1 MSVEVYELVLNGPG
15 KNALGSDVMQSIVD
29 GVRAADGRPI
39 LVTGTGDAFSAGLNL
54 KEVAALDRPG
64 MERFLLLLDEV
75 VDTLYGYPGPTVA
88 AVNGHAIAGGC
99 VIALCCDLRIA
110 VNDPRA
116 RIGLNEVA
124 RGLEFPPKILALA
137 RQRIAAHALQRVVL
151 EGGLHDPATALRLG
165 LVDEIAADAVARA
178 RECLE
183 VLAAHPP
190 AIYAATKRVVRGG
203 TLDLSDDQRRYFRE
217 HLVPVWCSPQT
228 KALVRAALER
238 RR

>member
-1 MSVEVYELVLNGPG
+1 MSVEAYELVLNGPG
-15 KNALGSDVMQSIVD
+15 KNALGSDLMRTIVD
-29 GVRAADGRPI
+29 RVRAANGRPI
-39 LVTGTGDAFSAGLNL
+39 LVSGTGDAFSAGLNL

-75 VDTLYGYPGPTVA
+75 IDTLYGYPAPMVA

-99 VIALCCDLRIA
+99 VLALCCDLRIA

-137 RQRIAAHALQRVVL
+137 RQRIPAHAFQRVVL
-151 EGGLHDPATALRLG
+151 EGGLHDPAAALG
-165 LVDEIAADAVARA
+165 LGLLDEIAADPVARA
-178 RECLE
+178 RQCLA

-203 TLDLSDDQRRYFRE
+203 TLDLTDDQRRYFRE
-217 HLVPVWCSPQT
+217 HLVPVWCSPET
-228 KALVRAALER
+228 KALVRGALER

>member
-1 MSVEVYELVLNGPG
+1 MSAEVYELVLNGPG
-15 KNALGSDVMQSIVD
+15 KNALGSDVMQAIVH

-75 VDTLYGYPGPTVA
+75 MDTLYGYPGPTVA

-110 VNDPRA
+110 TNDPRA

-124 RGLEFPPKILALA
+124 RGLEFPPKILALT
-137 RQRIAAHALQRVVL
+137 RQRSTPPRSGSCGPERSTSRMTSAGTSASSSCRP
-151 EGGLHDPATALRLG
+151 G
-165 LVDEIAADAVARA
+165 AR
-178 RECLE
+178 R
-183 VLAAHPP
+183 
-190 AIYAATKRVVRGG
+190 K
-203 TLDLSDDQRRYFRE
+203 
-217 HLVPVWCSPQT
+217 
-228 KALVRAALER
+228 R
-238 RR
+238 RRSCAGRS

>member
-1 MSVEVYELVLNGPG
+1 MSAEVYEFVLNGPG
-15 KNALGSDVMQSIVD
+15 KNALGSNVMQAIVD
-29 GVRAADGRPI
+29 GVRTADGRPI

-54 KEVAALDRPG
+54 KEVATLDRPG

-75 VDTLYGYPGPTVA
+75 VDTLYGYPAPTVA

-110 VNDPRA
+110 VNNPRA

-137 RQRIAAHALQRVVL
+137 RQRIPAHALQRVVL
-151 EGGLHDPATALRLG
+151 EGGLHDPATALALG
-165 LVDEIAADAVARA
+165 LLDEMAADPVARA
-178 RECLE
+178 RECLK
-183 VLAAHPP
+183 VLATHPP
-190 AIYAATKRVVRGG
+190 AIYAATKRVVRAG
-203 TLDLSDDQRRYFRE
+203 TLDLTDDQRRYFRE
-217 HLVPVWCSPQT
+217 HLVPSWCSTET

>member
-1 MSVEVYELVLNGPG
+1 MSAEVYELVLNGPG
-15 KNALGSDVMQSIVD
+15 KNALGSNVMQAIVD
-29 GVRAADGRPI
+29 GVRTADGRPI
-39 LVTGTGDAFSAGLNL
+39 LVTSTGDAFSAGLDL
-54 KEVAALDRPG
+54 KEVATLDRPG

-75 VDTLYGYPGPTVA
+75 VDTLYGYPAPTVA

-110 VNDPRA
+110 VNNPRA

-137 RQRIAAHALQRVVL
+137 RQRIPAHALQRVVL
-151 EGGLHDPATALRLG
+151 EGGLHDPATALALG
-165 LVDEIAADAVARA
+165 LLDEMAADPVARA

-183 VLAAHPP
+183 VLATHPP
-190 AIYAATKRVVRGG
+190 AIYAATKRVVRAG
-203 TLDLSDDQRRYFRE
+203 TLDLTDDQRRYFRE
-217 HLVPVWCSPQT
+217 HLVPSWCSRET
-228 KALVRAALER
+228 KALVRAALDR

>member
-15 KNALGSDVMQSIVD
+15 KNALGSDLMRAIVD
-29 GVRAADGRPI
+29 EVRAADGRPI

-54 KEVAALDRPG
+54 KDVAALDRPG

-75 VDTLYGYPGPTVA
+75 IETLYGYPAPTVA

-137 RQRIAAHALQRVVL
+137 RQRIPAHALQRVVL
-151 EGGLHDPATALRLG
+151 EGGLHDPAAALG
-165 LVDEIAADAVARA
+165 LGLLDEIAEDPVARA
-178 RECLE
+178 RECLA

-190 AIYAATKRVVRGG
+190 AIYAATKRVVRDG
-203 TLDLSDDQRRYFRE
+203 TLDLTDDQRRYFRE
-217 HLVPVWCSPQT
+217 HLVPVWCSPET
-228 KALVRAALER
+228 KERVRAALER
-238 RR
+238 R

>member
-1 MSVEVYELVLNGPG
+1 MSAEVYELVLNGPG
-15 KNALGSDVMQSIVD
+15 KNALGSNVMQAIVD
-29 GVRAADGRPI
+29 GVRTADGRPI
-39 LVTGTGDAFSAGLNL
+39 LVTSTGDAFSAGLDL
-54 KEVAALDRPG
+54 KEVATLDRPG

-75 VDTLYGYPGPTVA
+75 VDTLYGYPAPTVA

-110 VNDPRA
+110 VNNPRA

-137 RQRIAAHALQRVVL
+137 RQRIPAHALQRVVL
-151 EGGLHDPATALRLG
+151 EGGLHDPATALALG
-165 LVDEIAADAVARA
+165 LLDEMAADPVARA
-178 RECLE
+178 RECLK
-183 VLAAHPP
+183 VLATHPP
-190 AIYAATKRVVRGG
+190 AIYAATKRVVRAG
-203 TLDLSDDQRRYFRE
+203 TLDLTDDQRQYFRE
-217 HLVPVWCSPQT
+217 HLVPSWCSTET

>member
-15 KNALGSDVMQSIVD
+15 KNALGSDLMRAIVD
-29 GVRAADGRPI
+29 EVRAADGRPI

-54 KEVAALDRPG
+54 KDVAALDRPG

-75 VDTLYGYPGPTVA
+75 IETLYGYPAPTVA

-137 RQRIAAHALQRVVL
+137 RQRIPAHALQRVLL
-151 EGGLHDPATALRLG
+151 EGGLHDPAAALG
-165 LVDEIAADAVARA
+165 LGLLDEIAGDPVARA
-178 RECLE
+178 RECLA

-190 AIYAATKRVVRGG
+190 AIYAATKRVVRDG
-203 TLDLSDDQRRYFRE
+203 TLDLTDDQRRYFRE
-217 HLVPVWCSPQT
+217 HLVPVWCSPET
-228 KALVRAALER
+228 KERVRAALER
-238 RR
+238 R

>member
-1 MSVEVYELVLNGPG
+1 MSAEVYELVLNGPG
-15 KNALGSDVMQSIVD
+15 KNALGSNVMQAIVD
-29 GVRAADGRPI
+29 GVRTADGRPI
-39 LVTGTGDAFSAGLNL
+39 LVTSTGDAFSAGLDL
-54 KEVAALDRPG
+54 KEVATLDRPG

-75 VDTLYGYPGPTVA
+75 VDTLYGYPAPTVA

-110 VNDPRA
+110 VNNPRA

-137 RQRIAAHALQRVVL
+137 RQRIPAHALQRVVL
-151 EGGLHDPATALRLG
+151 EGGLHDPATALALG
-165 LVDEIAADAVARA
+165 LLDEMAADPVARA

-183 VLAAHPP
+183 VLATHPP
-190 AIYAATKRVVRGG
+190 AIYAATKRVVRAG
-203 TLDLSDDQRRYFRE
+203 TLDLTDDQRRYFRE
-217 HLVPVWCSPQT
+217 HLVPSWCSTET